1 MTPQP
6 QLESVPADEL
16 DRWLEGEIRE
26 ARRQAEEAVRLF
38 RTDQKWYHRGRLQA
52 LLQVRRYRK
61 GETADLTA
69 TGVSLAPRTIRELDE
84 TGSGLNRFK

>member
-6 QLESVPADEL
+6 QLESVPSDQL

-26 ARRQAEEAVRLF
+26 ARYQANEAVRLLH
-38 RTDQKWYHRGRLQA
+38 TDQKWYQRGRLQA

-61 GETADLTA
+61 GEDGEM
-69 TGVSLAPRTIRELDE
+69 TGRCLPDRSQRGGDF
-84 TGSGLNRFK
+84 S

>member
-6 QLESVPADEL
+6 QPESVPADEL
-16 DRWLEGEIRE
+16 DRWLEWEIRE
-26 ARRQAEEAVRLF
+26 AHRQANEAVLLL

-61 GETADLTA
+61 GETAELTG
-69 TGVSLAPRTIRELDE
+69 TGVSLAPRTDWP
-84 TGSGLNRFK
+84 G

>member
-26 ARRQAEEAVRLF
+26 AYRQANEAVRLLH
-38 RTDQKWYHRGRLQA
+38 TDQKWYHRGRLQA
-52 LLQVRRYRK
+52 LLEVRFFRRIHRFALATTRGVT
-61 GETADLTA
+61 GEPQD
-69 TGVSLAPRTIRELDE
+69 I
-84 TGSGLNRFK
+84 

>member
-16 DRWLEGEIRE
+16 DRWLEGRIRE
-26 ARRQAEEAVRLF
+26 ARRLAEEAVRLF
-38 RTDQKWYHRGRLQA
+38 RTDQKWFHRGRLQA

-61 GETADLTA
+61 GETAES
-69 TGVSLAPRTIRELDE
+69 GVSLAPRTIPELDE

>member
-26 ARRQAEEAVRLF
+26 AYRQANEAVRLLH
-38 RTDQKWYHRGRLQA
+38 TDQKWYHRGRLQA
-52 LLQVRRYRK
+52 LLEVRRYRK
-61 GETADLTA
+61 GETA
-69 TGVSLAPRTIRELDE
+69 E
-84 TGSGLNRFK
+84 

>member
-26 ARRQAEEAVRLF
+26 AYRQANEAVRLLH
-38 RTDQKWYHRGRLQA
+38 TDQKW
-52 LLQVRRYRK
+52 
-61 GETADLTA
+61 
-69 TGVSLAPRTIRELDE
+69 
-84 TGSGLNRFK
+84 

>member
-1 MTPQP
+1 MQIYKRRILDMTPQP

-26 ARRQAEEAVRLF
+26 ARRLAEVAVRLF
-38 RTDQKWYHRGRLQA
+38 RTDQKWFHRGRLQA

-61 GETADLTA
+61 GETA
-69 TGVSLAPRTIRELDE
+69 E
-84 TGSGLNRFK
+84 

>member
-6 QLESVPADEL
+6 QPESVPTDEL

-26 ARRQAEEAVRLF
+26 ARYQANEAVRLLH
-38 RTDQKWYHRGRLQA
+38 TDQKWYQRGRLQA

-61 GETADLTA
+61 GETAES
-69 TGVSLAPRTIRELDE
+69 GVSLAPRTIRELDD
-84 TGSGLNRFK
+84 R